1 MNQNEALAYLQQAAA
16 RGPRLGLERVREL
29 VHRLGDPQK
38 KLQVIHLAGTN
49 GKGSVGAML
58 AAILHAAGIRTG
70 HFASPALC
78 SVNDYFRLDGQTVS
92 DDKLIASLG
101 EVKAQAER
109 MADLPT
115 EFEILAAA
123 AYVLFAREACSVA
136 VVECC
141 MGGDSD
147 CTNVIEK
154 PLLSVITNIRKD
166 HCAFLGDTIAEIAS
180 HKAGIIK
187 RECPV
192 LNGCR
197 NPEAVRVIEA
207 RAKVLH
213 APLYHRAELVQD
225 VRATLNSTELY
236 SDTFGALHLPLLG
249 LYQPDNAELVLRA
262 VQILRMQGVQLPD
275 AAVRAG
281 LASCRWHG
289 RFEVLRRN
297 PLVLFDGAHNPDGMR
312 KTTESLAYYF
322 GRTRQLIIVIGVM
335 ADKDYQCYP
344 ELLRGLA
351 AQVYTVTPD
360 QKRALSAD
368 ALCKVFA
375 DAGIPAEA
383 CRTVP
388 EALRRARRSGKP
400 VVGLGSLYLYPEFL
414 SALEAAEASEKA

>member
-29 VHRLGDPQK
+29 VHRLGDPQE

-58 AAILHAAGIRTG
+58 AAVLHAAGIRTG

-92 DDKLIASLG
+92 DAKLFAALS
-101 EVKAQAER
+101 EVRTQAEQ
-109 MADLPT
+109 MVDPPT
-115 EFEILAAA
+115 EFEILAAT
-123 AYVLFAREACSVA
+123 AYVLFAREACSIA

-147 CTNVIEK
+147 CTNVVKK

-166 HCAFLGDTIAEIAS
+166 HCAFLGDTIAEIAA

-187 RECPV
+187 QECPV

-207 RAKVLH
+207 RAAALH
-213 APLYHRAELVQD
+213 APLYHRTELVQN

-236 SDTFGALHLPLLG
+236 SETFGALHLPLLG
-249 LYQPDNAELVLRA
+249 LYQPDNAALVLRA
-262 VQILRMQGVQLPD
+262 VQILRQQGVALPD

-281 LASCRWHG
+281 LASCKWHG
-289 RFEVLRRN
+289 RFEVLQRD

-312 KTTESLAYYF
+312 KTTDSLAYYF
-322 GRTRQLIIVIGVM
+322 GRTRRLVIVIGVM
-335 ADKDYQCYP
+335 ADKEYQCYP
-344 ELLRGLA
+344 ELLRDLA
-351 AQVYTVTPD
+351 VQVYTVQPD
-360 QKRALSAD
+360 QKRALAAD

-375 DAGIPAEA
+375 DAGIPAAA
-383 CRTVP
+383 CSTVP
-388 EALRRARRSGKP
+388 EALRLALRSRRP
-400 VVGLGSLYLYPEFL
+400 VIGLGSLYLYPEFR
-414 SALEAAEASEKA
+414 SALQAAGNAQ

>member
-1 MNQNEALAYLQQAAA
+1 MNQKEAMAYLQQAAA
-16 RGPRLGLERVREL
+16 RGPRLGLERVHEL
-29 VHRLGDPQK
+29 MHRLGDPQK

-78 SVNDYFRLDGQTVS
+78 TVNDYFRLDGQTVS
-92 DDKLIASLG
+92 DDKLIASLSD
-101 EVKAQAER
+101 VKAQAER
-109 MADLPT
+109 MADPPT

-123 AYVLFAREACSVA
+123 AYVLFAREACSIA

-147 CTNVIEK
+147 CTNVIDR
-154 PLLSVITNIRKD
+154 PLLSIITNIRKD
-166 HCAFLGDTIAEIAS
+166 HCAFLGDTIAEIAL

-197 NPEAVRVIEA
+197 NPEAVQVIET
-207 RAKVLH
+207 RAKMLD
-213 APLYHRAELVQD
+213 APLYHRAELVRD

-236 SDTFGALHLPLLG
+236 SEEFGALHLPLLG
-249 LYQPDNAELVLRA
+249 LYQPDNAALVLRA
-262 VQILRMQGVQLPD
+262 VQILRIQGVQLPD

-289 RFEVLRRN
+289 RFEVLQRN

-312 KTTESLAYYF
+312 KTADSLAYYF
-322 GRTRQLIIVIGVM
+322 GRTRRLVIVIGVM
-335 ADKDYQCYP
+335 ADKEYQGYP
-344 ELLRGLA
+344 EMLQDLA
-351 AQVYTVTPD
+351 AQVYTVQPD

-368 ALCKVFA
+368 ALRRVFA
-375 DAGIPAEA
+375 DAGIPAAA
-383 CRTVP
+383 CGTVP
-388 EALRRARRSGKP
+388 EALRLALGSGKP
-400 VVGLGSLYLYPEFL
+400 VIGLGSLYLYPEFL
-414 SALEAAEASEKA
+414 SALKAAQENRG